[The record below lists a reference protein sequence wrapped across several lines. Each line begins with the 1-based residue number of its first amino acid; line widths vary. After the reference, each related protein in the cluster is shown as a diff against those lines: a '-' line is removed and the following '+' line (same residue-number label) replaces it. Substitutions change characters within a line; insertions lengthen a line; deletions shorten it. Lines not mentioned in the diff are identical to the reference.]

1 MGEVDR
7 IDATHTWVVY
17 EGPPFEDPLVG
28 RRGSLVAVCASLSD
42 AELMELCGHWE
53 WQADSATSDMDRWWC
68 WTMVRF
74 GQRLLA
80 GRRELRHRGRLT
92 P

>member
-17 EGPPFEDPLVG
+17 EGPPYDDPLAG
-28 RRGSLVAVCASLSD
+28 RRGSLVELCAALSD
-42 AELMELCGHWE
+42 AELVELCGHWE
-53 WQADSATSDMDRWWC
+53 WQAEAAANDMDRWWC
-68 WTMVRF
+68 WTLVRF

-92 P
+92 S